1 MNKCGSDIKRVVVAL
16 QMAGEPGRRKMSGIL
31 DYLADTGRR
40 WDLRFVR
47 HRENFSPEFVRSL
60 SDASVDGILYSFDT
74 VPTVEAELARLDI
87 PTVGMDVFNRSPLC
101 GRTRN
106 LAFVTGDCEAVGRVV
121 ASHLLDAG
129 RFRSFA
135 FVPDL
140 RHAEWG
146 RLRGHAFAA
155 YLKEHGFR
163 VATYRCP
170 RGKVRD
176 IAEIAAWL
184 RRLPKPCGLFAAFD
198 DRAMDVFEACR
209 IAELRIPRDVS
220 IVGVDNDLL
229 LCEHMTPALT
239 SVQPDHVAEGRL
251 AAEILASMMGAR
263 HATESVRRELCGVR
277 QLVAREST
285 PSVSNAGRLVQ
296 RAVAYIQANAAKGIG
311 VRDVVAHLGCS
322 RRLADLRFR
331 ELQGVSILGS
341 IKKVQMEEVCRLLRT
356 TNLSTSAIAA
366 AVCFSGAK
374 HLPERFRAMFG
385 CSMGAYRRGERR
397 SPTLPAKR

>member
-1 MNKCGSDIKRVVVAL
+1 
-16 QMAGEPGRRKMSGIL
+16 MAGEPGRRKMSGIL

-47 HRENFSPEFVRSL
+47 HREDFSPEFVRSL

-87 PTVGMDVFNRSPLC
+87 PTVGIDVFDRSPLC

-106 LAFVTGDCEAVGRVV
+106 LAFVTGDCEAVGQVA

-129 RFRSFA
+129 TFRSFA
-135 FVPDL
+135 FVPDI

-146 RLRGHAFAA
+146 RRRGHAFVA
-155 YLKEHGFR
+155 YLRERGFR
-163 VATYRCP
+163 VATYRRP

-198 DRAMDVFEACR
+198 DRAMDVIEACR
-209 IAELRIPRDVS
+209 VAGLHIPRDVS
-220 IVGVDNDLL
+220 IVGVDNDPL

-239 SVQPDHVAEGRL
+239 SVQPDHDAEGRL
-251 AAEILASMMGAR
+251 AAEILAAMMDAR
-263 HATESVRRELCGVR
+263 RAAESVRRELCGVR
-277 QLVAREST
+277 QLAAREST

-331 ELQGVSILGS
+331 ELQGVSILDS
-341 IKKVQMEEVCRLLRT
+341 IKKAQMEEVCRLLRT
-356 TNLSTSAIAA
+356 TNLSTSAIAS

-385 CSMGAYRRGERR
+385 CSMGEYRRGERGAPAL
-397 SPTLPAKR
+397 PTKR

>member
-1 MNKCGSDIKRVVVAL
+1 
-16 QMAGEPGRRKMSGIL
+16 MSGIL
-31 DYLADTGRR
+31 DYLADAGRH

-47 HRENFSPEFVRSL
+47 HREDFSPDFVKSL
-60 SDASVDGILYSFDT
+60 SGSSVDGILYSFDT
-74 VPTVEAELARLDI
+74 VPPVEAELARLNI
-87 PTVGMDVFNRSPLC
+87 PTVGLDVFDRSPLC

-106 LAFVTGDCEAVGRVV
+106 LAFVTGDCEAVGRVA

-129 RFRSFA
+129 TFRSFA
-135 FVPDL
+135 FVPDV

-146 RLRGHAFAA
+146 SQRGHAFAA
-155 YLKEHGFR
+155 YLKGHGFR
-163 VATYRCP
+163 VATYRRP

-184 RRLPKPCGLFAAFD
+184 QRLPKPCGLFAAFD
-198 DRAMDVFEACR
+198 DRAMDVFDACHV
-209 IAELRIPRDVS
+209 AGLRIPLDVA
-220 IVGVDNDLL
+220 IVGVDNDPLI
-229 LCEHMTPALT
+229 CEHMAPPLT

-251 AAEILASMMGAR
+251 AAEILDEMMCGSRAQRSMR
-263 HATESVRRELCGVR
+263 SELCGVK
-277 QLVAREST
+277 QVAVREST

-331 ELQGVSILGS
+331 ELQGDTILNA

-356 TNLSTSAIAA
+356 TNLSTAVIAEKTG
-366 AVCFSGAK
+366 FSNAR
-374 HLPERFRAMFG
+374 HLPERFKAMFG
-385 CSMGAYRRGERR
+385 CSMGVYRSGHELHHI
-397 SPTLPAKR
+397 T